1 MTKMHQKVRTTNGQ
15 QVMRLTSA
23 VRRFTPQLLEGLETA
38 LAEDGWDLP
47 AECIVALEQALGRVL
62 ESRLERLGD
71 TVDTRRQGVQE
82 GRRIRRQRDE
92 AAREVYRLVVR
103 LRNIVRGMGGAE
115 AEKAFFGPGKTPRE
129 PKRVAEVAWELR
141 NRLQSDGTRRALSAS
156 FGGHEV
162 LDGWIDEVAEPLG
175 RLFEWI
181 DRVRLLEV
189 DESAAVHEVRLS
201 RESMQRAKKNAL
213 KVLEGLFGLAE
224 RDDLADRLRHREP
237 ERRDAETPASARAAT
252 SVGSSE
258 AVERPPATVAEPAV
272 EVLPPSQLPG
282 PAGELP
288 EASHEVR
295 DPGEP
300 KEPEAATVAAPAREL
315 VSARRAGNENP
326 GSRPDSPHLEGADSG
341 KSGASIHPVRKV
353 LSWFSIAPH
362 PVETPDKPGV
372 VAGSREEAA

>member
-15 QVMRLTSA
+15 QVMRVTSA

-47 AECIVALEQALGRVL
+47 AECIEALEQALGRVL

-82 GRRIRRQRDE
+82 GRRLRRQRDE

-129 PKRVAEVAWELR
+129 PKRVAEVAWELH
-141 NRLQSDGTRRALSAS
+141 NRLQSDGTRRALSES

-162 LDGWIDEVAEPLG
+162 LDGWIDEVTEPLA
-175 RLFEWI
+175 RLYESI

-189 DESAAVHEVRLS
+189 DESAAVHEVRQS

-224 RDDLADRLRHREP
+224 RDDLADRLRFREP
-237 ERRDAETPASARAAT
+237 ERRDAETPAASRAAT
-252 SVGSSE
+252 TVGSSE
-258 AVERPPATVAEPAV
+258 AVERPPATVAEPAM
-272 EVLPPSQLPG
+272 EVLTPSQLSG
-282 PAGELP
+282 HAGELP
-288 EASHEVR
+288 EASHDLRE
-295 DPGEP
+295 PGEP
-300 KEPEAATVAAPAREL
+300 KEPEVETVAAPAREL
-315 VSARRAGNENP
+315 VSARRAGSETAGP
-326 GSRPDSPHLEGADSG
+326 RPASPHLGGAEAG
-341 KSGASIHPVRKV
+341 RSGAPVHPVRKV
-353 LSWFSIAPH
+353 LRWFSVTPH

-372 VAGSREEAA
+372 STDSREAAA